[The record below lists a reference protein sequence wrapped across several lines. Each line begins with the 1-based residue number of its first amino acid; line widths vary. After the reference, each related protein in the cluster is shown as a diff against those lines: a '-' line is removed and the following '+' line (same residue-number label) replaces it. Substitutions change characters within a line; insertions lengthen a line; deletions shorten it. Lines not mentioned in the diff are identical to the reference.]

1 VDTLSINP
9 TPARKLIERPVE
21 RPTILIVDDDLDARR
36 MYSRYLLAMGCEV
49 YTARNGLSGIA
60 RAKSRRPDVVIMDL
74 AMPELDGYAASRRLK
89 RSPLTRTIPIIAL
102 SAVPT
107 SRGEARAAGCD
118 AFLSKPCLPELLWCE
133 IRLFLGRLGAG

>member
-1 VDTLSINP
+1 MPVERS
-9 TPARKLIERPVE
+9 AERPV
-21 RPTILIVDDDLDARR
+21 ILIVDDDLDARR
-36 MYSRYLLAMGCEV
+36 MYSRYLMAMGCAV

-74 AMPELDGYAASRRLK
+74 AMPELDGYAASKRLK

-107 SRGEARAAGCD
+107 SRSEARAAGCD

-133 IRLFLGRLGAG
+133 IRLFLGRLGGA